1 MKQYI
6 TILILVFLSCDSPK
20 SQETLQDWQLGPD
33 EETLEPGVTYVR
45 EKGAELRFLDYQL
58 NPREIAKKQVLPFR
72 EVFQDIL
79 KKKDFEELS
88 RITFNVKDEIAKK
101 LGIDPYYADTDPRD
115 PLEEWNKIF
124 KKTGKDPYCDYD
136 KLLKTKY
143 EGIEMMPYG
152 AEKPDFLAK
161 DPSKFFYKVTYLVRI
176 NPNSKT
182 PHSFFLQI
190 SYDNFSSDRYY
201 YITRYNNHCPI
212 PNLIPEVDIHDYHLK
227 PE

>member
-6 TILILVFLSCDSPK
+6 TILILIFLSCDSPK

-58 NPREIAKKQVLPFR
+58 NPREIAIKQVLPFR

-79 KKKDFEELS
+79 KKKDFAMLVDL
-88 RITFNVKDEIAKK
+88 TMGVQDEIEKK
-101 LGIDPYYADTDPRD
+101 VNHLFKYGSTNILTIDEYWKSIY
-115 PLEEWNKIF
+115 I
-124 KKTGKDPYCDYD
+124 KTGKDPYCDYD

-152 AEKPDFLAK
+152 VEKPHISTKVANRI
-161 DPSKFFYKVTYLVRI
+161 FYKVTYLVRI
-176 NPNSKT
+176 NPNSQI

-190 SYDNFSSDRYY
+190 NYDNFSSDRYY

>member
-1 MKQYI
+1 M
-6 TILILVFLSCDSPK
+6 LVDL
-20 SQETLQDWQLGPD
+20 TM
-33 EETLEPGVTYVR
+33 GV
-45 EKGAELRFLDYQL
+45 Q
-58 NPREIAKKQVLPFR
+58 
-72 EVFQDIL
+72 
-79 KKKDFEELS
+79 
-88 RITFNVKDEIAKK
+88 DEIEKK
-101 LGIDPYYADTDPRD
+101 VNHLFKFGSTNILTIDEYWKSIY
-115 PLEEWNKIF
+115 I
-124 KKTGKDPYCDYD
+124 KTRKDPYCDYD